1 MASIAMSTVTGAVTG
16 EVHALDLTSGKSI
29 GEWPGASDERK
40 RMVRKFE
47 GRYIIY
53 STYIINIYIYILYI
67 HIVT

>member
-1 MASIAMSTVTGAVTG
+1 VTG

-47 GRYIIY
+47 GRYDISY
-53 STYIINIYIYILYI
+53 TSHTHIYILYI

>member
-47 GRYIIY
+47 GRYDISY
-53 STYIINIYIYILYI
+53 TSHTHIYILYI